1 MPFAVVLAVPLEGE
15 VTSILTGAWNE
26 VTYGIGQIMSQP
38 VAALG
43 LTLPIVGIVI
53 GVGKRLFRSKRG

>member
-1 MPFAVVLAVPLEGE
+1 MGE
-15 VTSILTGAWNE
+15 TVTSILSGAWDE
-26 VTYGIGQIMSQP
+26 VTYGIGKIMAQP

-53 GVGKRLFRSKRG
+53 GVSKKLFRSRRG